1 MLPYASIQIR
11 DVTSITWQIE
21 HCPICLAFLGISL
34 LEPVFHENTHFS
46 LLQANYTLT
55 LATQVSCFSE
65 PATRQEY
72 CQKNHLDFI
81 LPHFTTKILR
91 SSLYYCS
98 SIYMITRTNSAEH
111 FIISTCAAVT
121 VLHLIQ
127 WLVELHFNILLKVMF
142 RYFHIHSDA
151 FPFRTAV
158 LHNSSNI

>member
-1 MLPYASIQIR
+1 MPSLPWYLPPR
-11 DVTSITWQIE
+11 TSISWKHRFQFASSQLHT
-21 HCPICLAFLGISL
+21 PSSYPGL
-34 LEPVFHENTHFS
+34 LLFGACH
-46 LLQANYTLT
+46 Q
-55 LATQVSCFSE
+55 
-65 PATRQEY
+65 TRILS
-72 CQKNHLDFI
+72 KKHLDFI

-98 SIYMITRTNSAEH
+98 SIYTITRTNSAEH

-142 RYFHIHSDA
+142 RYFYIHSDA

-158 LHNSSNI
+158 LHNSSSI